1 MQMEQIGTSRPTA
14 PHPPSA
20 PQRALKRATHP
31 PAPRAKSAPRS
42 GSVLRWLRIGLEA
55 AAVLALAER
64 ALHRRRGDRSRLV
77 ATTAAL
83 AGVALLDTLSATQ
96 RLRTEPVRLLASVTV
111 NSPPEEVYAFWRDFK
126 NLPGF
131 MRHLEEVD
139 EFDGVTIWRA
149 RGPAGIPLQWDA
161 AIVADRPN
169 ERISWRS
176 LEGAEVQNYGSV
188 TFLPG
193 PGGRGTEVHVALGF
207 EPPFLP
213 GSAAI
218 VKLLGNIPQEQL
230 LADLRRF
237 KQMLETGGVAIS
249 DASIHRGRHAARP
262 PEPRELPLVKGL
274 VRT

>member
-1 MQMEQIGTSRPTA
+1 MQIVPIGTLRPTPA
-14 PHPPSA
+14 PRP
-20 PQRALKRATHP
+20 LKRPTHP
-31 PAPRAKSAPRS
+31 PAPRSHGPAKH
-42 GSVLRWLRIGLEA
+42 GSLLRWLRIGLEA

-64 ALHRRRGDRSRLV
+64 AFHRRRGERARLV
-77 ATTAAL
+77 ATTTAL

-96 RLRTEPVRLLASVTV
+96 RPRVEPLRLCASVTV

-139 EFDGVTIWRA
+139 EFDGVTLWRA
-149 RGPAGIPLQWDA
+149 RGPGGVTLQWDA

-176 LEGAEVQNYGSV
+176 LEGADVQNYGSV

-193 PGGRGTEVHVALGF
+193 PRGRGTEVHVAFGF
-207 EPPFLP
+207 EPPFASMSL
-213 GSAAI
+213 A
-218 VKLLGNIPQEQL
+218 VLKLLGVIPQQQL

-237 KQMLETGGVAIS
+237 KQMLETGGVAAS

-262 PEPRELPLVKGL
+262 PEPRELPLIKGQ
-274 VRT
+274 VRS